1 MIEEVYP
8 PSITVKA
15 VSSQVPEHLRCPR
28 HVCLRVSGTSKGG
41 LTFPVEVFE
50 EKEGEL
56 YELCVWY
63 VCAHSSG
70 QV

>member
-8 PSITVKA
+8 PSITVIA
-15 VSSQVPEHLRCPR
+15 VSSQVPEHLRRPR

-41 LTFPVEVFE
+41 LTFPVKVFE

-56 YELCVWY
+56 YELCVRY
-63 VCAHSSG
+63 IYY
-70 QV
+70 